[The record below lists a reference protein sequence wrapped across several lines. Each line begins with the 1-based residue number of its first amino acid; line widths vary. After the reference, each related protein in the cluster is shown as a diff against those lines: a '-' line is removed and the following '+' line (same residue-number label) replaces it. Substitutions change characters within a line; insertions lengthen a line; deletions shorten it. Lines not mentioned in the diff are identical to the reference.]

1 MEAKTN
7 NKLEDKAGPL
17 PVRRSWF
24 NPWLLLFPVWTSEQ
38 MQKHF
43 KIDSLENFGK
53 HYLFIALLTSIYGT
67 LAMFVIIHLL

>member
-1 MEAKTN
+1 MFYIYSFKDTRTHPHGGQN
-7 NKLEDKAGPL
+7 QQQ
-17 PVRRSWF
+17 VC
-24 NPWLLLFPVWTSEQ
+24 TSEQ